1 AWRSMGVL
9 SGSVRES
16 PLPETAVASM
26 NCGRRL
32 RSVVLLHAPQR
43 RHSCDSR
50 PHPPVAVPLEQLLGD
65 AEEALAPLHLLPD
78 VLRIDTRVRPEDDEV
93 VKEVGAFAHHGVAV
107 AIQRVDD
114 DLECF
119 LAELL
124 RHLGATGM
132 HQGGRA
138 GCRWVIAPGR

>member
-1 AWRSMGVL
+1 MRVL

-50 PHPPVAVPLEQLLGD
+50 PHPPVTVPLEQLLGD
-65 AEEALAPLHLLPD
+65 AEEALAPVHLLPD
-78 VLRIDTRVRPEDDEV
+78 VLRIDTRVRPENDEV
-93 VKEVGAFAHHGVAV
+93 VNEVGAP
-107 AIQRVDD
+107 
-114 DLECF
+114 
-119 LAELL
+119 
-124 RHLGATGM
+124 GATPTGPPVLPADA
-132 HQGGRA
+132 RA
-138 GCRWVIAPGR
+138 ARPDRMRQAG